1 MLRERFA
8 GGSGPDPAFD
18 ALNRSLPVDRRLVT
32 EDLAGSR
39 AHVRMLAACGVIAP
53 EERDA
58 LLAGLDQVEAIARE
72 KGIPDDPKVEDVH
85 LWVERTLAEVAGAV
99 AGKLHTARSR
109 NDQVALDLRLA
120 LRKFVGEARAG
131 IRELLQA
138 LAGQARGNLAL
149 VLPLY
154 THLQRAQ
161 PVLLG
166 HHLLAHAEALRR
178 DAARMKDLLRHAD
191 VCPLGA
197 GAGAGTTYPTR
208 PELTSQDLVFS
219 EPLRNSIDAVSD
231 RDFVLEFAA
240 AATLLCVHL
249 SRLGEEIVLWTAPEF
264 GFARLPDAWS
274 SGSSIMPQKRNPDA
288 AELCRASAG
297 RTLGRFVALAT
308 AVKGLPLSYN
318 KDLQEST
325 AVLLETG
332 DTLRQVLPAMAGMIA
347 GITWDSARM
356 RAAVEDPRS
365 FVLATD
371 LADHLVRRGV
381 AFRVAHGQ
389 VANLVTWAE
398 GARKGLGDLS
408 LDEIRKHCPQAGED
422 AKSALSVEGALAARA
437 SRGGTAPA
445 RVAQA
450 LAALEA
456 ELAAGGP

>member
-8 GGSGPDPAFD
+8 GGSDPAFD
-18 ALNRSLPVDRRLVT
+18 ALNRSLPVDRRLVS
-32 EDLAGSR
+32 EDIAGSR
-39 AHVRMLAACGVIAP
+39 AHVRMLASCGILSAA
-53 EERDA
+53 ERDA
-58 LLAGLDQVEAIARE
+58 LLAGLDKVEAIARE
-72 KGIPDDPKVEDVH
+72 KGVPDDPAVEDIH
-85 LWVERTLAEVAGAV
+85 LWVERTLTDVAGPV

-120 LRKFVGEARAG
+120 LRKYVGEARAG
-131 IRELLQA
+131 IRDVLGA
-138 LAGQARGNLAL
+138 LAAQARANLAL
-149 VLPLY
+149 VVPLY
-154 THLQRAQ
+154 THVQRAQ
-161 PVLLG
+161 PILLA

-197 GAGAGTTYPTR
+197 GAGTGTTFPTK
-208 PELTSQDLVFS
+208 PELSAKDLLFS
-219 EPLRNSIDAVSD
+219 EPLRNSVDAVSD
-231 RDFVLEFAA
+231 RDFVIEFAG

-288 AELCRASAG
+288 AELCRASVG
-297 RTLGRFVALAT
+297 RALGRFVALVT
-308 AVKGLPLSYN
+308 VVKGLPLSYN

-332 DTLRQVLPAMAGMIA
+332 DALRQVLPAMAGMIA
-347 GITWDSARM
+347 GIRWDGARM
-356 RAAVEDPRS
+356 RSAVEDPRS

-381 AFRVAHGQ
+381 PFREAHGQ
-389 VANLVTWAE
+389 VASLVRWAE

-408 LDEIRKHCPQAGED
+408 LDEIRKHCPKVGDD
-422 AKSALSVEGALAARA
+422 AKAALTVEGALSARA
-437 SRGGTAPA
+437 ARGGTAPA
-445 RVAQA
+445 RVAEA
-450 LAALEA
+450 LATLEA